1 MSASEAHPV
10 LAGLPLLALLPS
22 ALRGVVVD
30 SFVPV
35 SFPFGAVVVREGD
48 EAQALFVVASGRA
61 RVLKLGDDGQEIP
74 LGVLGPGD
82 AFGEA
87 ALLDRTARRAT
98 VRASS
103 QLEALRLDRS
113 LVDALVARYPE
124 LRQAM
129 AREARLRQMA
139 NFFRVS
145 SVFAD
150 LPQAALAVMVD
161 DLDVVEVE
169 AGAVVI
175 DQGEEAGPMYV
186 VEEGRLRATRKVDG
200 RHQDVAFLRRGDVFG
215 EASLLRGSRR
225 EATVA
230 ALTPA
235 RLLRLRQETFHQLL
249 GEHPEFRARV
259 EQQAAG
265 YRPATAARVPLDF
278 AEEVLPADP
287 GGDGAAPAEQAGQ
300 PRPTPAA
307 EGEPDPAAGPDEPPA
322 KAGRRRIRRFRHLWQ
337 LDEMDCGAA
346 CLAMVTRHFG
356 RDVSIGHVRQ
366 AVGTTVD
373 GTSLLGIT
381 RGARALGME
390 ARSVKVSKSRLDEL
404 PMPAIVHWSGNH
416 WVVLYDVGRRRV
428 RIADPARG
436 LRRIPRETFAST
448 WSGYAAVLA
457 PTPELASAPVQ
468 GSKFGWIFGFLRPYR
483 RTIALAVLLA
493 AAAAALAMVLPVIA
507 GVIVDEVVT
516 DHDLGLLRLLLG
528 AMVLVLVLMV
538 AASVGQRYLL
548 SRAAVRID
556 GSALDFISGRLLALP
571 LSYFHTRRTGD
582 ISRRLAGV
590 RQAREFLVQE
600 GVTALSAA
608 AQILAAL
615 AFMFAYS
622 WTLALVFLAAA
633 PVYAAL
639 VRFSVRYLRPMY
651 DNLEDAFANYHSR
664 QIDAIK
670 GIETVKSLGAE
681 PTLQARMLDQ
691 FTGVSQRLF
700 RADLTVALYEG
711 AVQAV
716 AFASLILFLWAGA
729 YQALDGRLTVGE
741 LVSFNAL
748 VLLAIA
754 PVQLLLSMWDQFQFA
769 SVLLGRLNDVLE
781 HEPEQGADHSRLRPV
796 PTMSGAIRLTDV
808 GFWYPGPSPVPILDG
823 ITMDVAPGT
832 TVAIVG
838 RSGSGKSTLVK
849 LLAGLAE
856 PARGTITYDGVDL
869 ATLEFRD
876 LRRQIGFVLQE
887 TYLFDDTIARN
898 IAFGADEVDM
908 ERVQWA
914 ARLANAHDFI
924 DQLPL
929 GYDTRVGETGVL
941 LSGGQRQRVA
951 IARAL
956 YHRPPVLVF
965 DEATSALDTESERA
979 VQDNIDQLVEGRT
992 SFVIAHRLSTIRRAD
1007 LIVVLEQGR
1016 VVEQGSHDELM
1027 NRRGLYAHLVSQ
1039 QIG

>member
-1 MSASEAHPV
+1 M
-10 LAGLPLLALLPS
+10 L
-22 ALRGVVVD
+22 
-30 SFVPV
+30 
-35 SFPFGAVVVREGD
+35 
-48 EAQALFVVASGRA
+48 
-61 RVLKLGDDGQEIP
+61 
-74 LGVLGPGD
+74 
-82 AFGEA
+82 
-87 ALLDRTARRAT
+87 
-98 VRASS
+98 
-103 QLEALRLDRS
+103 
-113 LVDALVARYPE
+113 
-124 LRQAM
+124 
-129 AREARLRQMA
+129 
-139 NFFRVS
+139 
-145 SVFAD
+145 
-150 LPQAALAVMVD
+150 D
-161 DLDVVEVE
+161 DLDLVEVD

-175 DQGEEAGPMYV
+175 EQGDAAGPMYV
-186 VEEGRLRATRKVDG
+186 VEEGRLRATREAGG
-200 RHQDVAFLRRGDVFG
+200 RRQDVAFLRRGDVFG

-225 EATVA
+225 EATVE

-235 RLLRLRQETFHQLL
+235 RLLRLRQETFDRLL
-249 GEHPEFRARV
+249 GEHPEFRARI
-259 EQQAAG
+259 EQQVAG
-265 YRPATAARVPLDF
+265 YQAATAAMVPLDF

-287 GGDGAAPAEQAGQ
+287 GGDGSARPGPGPA
-300 PRPTPAA
+300 RPEPAA
-307 EGEPDPAAGPDEPPA
+307 DGEPAPEAGPEEPPA
-322 KAGRRRIRRFRHLWQ
+322 KAGRRIRRFRHLWQ

-381 RGARALGME
+381 RGASALGMA
-390 ARSVKVSKSRLDEL
+390 ARSVKVSKSRLDQL
-404 PMPAIVHWSGNH
+404 PLPAIVHWGGNH
-416 WVVLYDVGRRRV
+416 WVVLYDVGRHRV

-457 PTPELASAPVQ
+457 PTPELATAPVQ
-468 GSKFGWIFGFLRPYR
+468 GSKVGWILRFLRPHR
-483 RTIALAVLLA
+483 WTIAQAVLLA
-493 AAAAALAMVLPVIA
+493 VVGAALAMLLPVIS
-507 GVIVDEVVT
+507 GVIVDEVLA
-516 DHDLGLLRLLLG
+516 DRDLGLLRLLLG
-528 AMVLVLVLMV
+528 AMVLVLALMV
-538 AASVGQRYLL
+538 GASVGQRYLL

-571 LSYFHTRRTGD
+571 LSYFQTRRTGD

-600 GVTALSAA
+600 GVAAISAA
-608 AQILAAL
+608 AQILAAV
-615 AFMFAYS
+615 AFMLAYS
-622 WTLALVFLAAA
+622 WTLALVFLAVA
-633 PVYAAL
+633 PVYAGL

-651 DNLEDAFANYHSR
+651 DNLEDAFANYHSQ

-681 PTLQARMLDQ
+681 PTLQARMLAQ
-691 FTGVSQRLF
+691 ITGVSQRLF
-700 RADLTVALYEG
+700 RADLTIAMYEG
-711 AVQAV
+711 AVQTV

-729 YQALDGRLTVGE
+729 YQVLDGQLTVGE

-754 PVQLLLSMWDQFQFA
+754 PIQLLLSMWDQFQFA
-769 SVLLGRLNDVLE
+769 SVLLGRLSDVLE
-781 HEPEQGADHSRLRPV
+781 HEPEQGSDHSRLRPV

-808 GFWYPGPSPVPILDG
+808 GFWYPGPNPVPILDG
-823 ITMDVAPGT
+823 ITLDVARGT

-838 RSGSGKSTLVK
+838 RSGSGKSTLVR

-856 PARGTITYDGVDL
+856 PTRGTITYDGVEL
-869 ATLEFRD
+869 ATLEYRD

-914 ARLANAHDFI
+914 ARLANAHDFV
-924 DQLPL
+924 DRLPL
-929 GYDTRVGETGVL
+929 GYDTRIGETGVL

-965 DEATSALDTESERA
+965 DEATSSLDTESERA

-1016 VVEQGSHDELM
+1016 VVEQGSHDQLM
-1027 NRRGLYAHLVSQ
+1027 GRRGLYAYLVSQ

>member
-1 MSASEAHPV
+1 MSVSEAHPV
-10 LAGLPLLALLPS
+10 LADLPLLAFLPP
-22 ALRGVVVD
+22 ALRGVVLD
-30 SFVPV
+30 SFAPV

-48 EAQALFVVASGRA
+48 DAQALFVVASGRA
-61 RVLKLGDDGQEIP
+61 RALKLGDDGQEIP
-74 LGVLGPGD
+74 LGMLGPGD

-87 ALLDRTARRAT
+87 ALLERTTRTAT

-103 QLEALRLDRS
+103 QLETFRLDRS

-124 LRQAM
+124 LRQALV
-129 AREARLRQMA
+129 REARLRQMA

-145 SVFAD
+145 SAFTD
-150 LPQAALAVMVD
+150 LPQAALAVLID

-169 AGAVVI
+169 AGTVVI
-175 DQGEEAGPMYV
+175 DQGQEAGPMYV
-186 VEEGRLRATRKVDG
+186 IEEGRLRATRAADG
-200 RHQDVAFLRRGDVFG
+200 RRQDVAFLRRGDVFG

-225 EATVA
+225 EATVE

-235 RLLRLRQETFHQLL
+235 RLLRLRQETFHRLL
-249 GEHPEFRARV
+249 GEHPEFRARI
-259 EQQAAG
+259 EQQVTG

-287 GGDGAAPAEQAGQ
+287 GGDGAAP
-300 PRPTPAA
+300 
-307 EGEPDPAAGPDEPPA
+307 PDPAGPSQPEPGVDGEPAPEDGLDEPPA
-322 KAGRRRIRRFRHLWQ
+322 KANRRIRRFRHLWQ

-346 CLAMVTRHFG
+346 CLTMVSRHFG
-356 RDVSIGHVRQ
+356 RDVSIGYVRQ

-381 RGARALGME
+381 RGARALGMA
-390 ARSVKVSKSRLDEL
+390 ARSVKVSKSKLDEL
-404 PMPAIVHWSGNH
+404 PLPAIVHWGGNH

-436 LRRIPRETFAST
+436 LRRLPREAFAST
-448 WSGYAAVLA
+448 WSGYATVLA
-457 PTPELASAPVQ
+457 PTPELDTTPVQ
-468 GSKFGWIFGFLRPYR
+468 GSKVGWILDFLHPYR
-483 RTIALAVLLA
+483 WTIVEAVALAIT
-493 AAAAALAMVLPVIA
+493 AAALAMLLPVIS
-507 GVIVDEVVT
+507 GVIVDEVVA
-516 DHDLGLLRLLLG
+516 DRDLGRLRLLLG
-528 AMVLVLVLMV
+528 AMAVVLVLMV
-538 AASVGQRYLL
+538 GASVGQRYLL

-556 GSALDFISGRLLALP
+556 GSALDFISGRLLSLP
-571 LSYFHTRRTGD
+571 LSYFQTRRTGD

-600 GVTALSAA
+600 GVTALSAT

-615 AFMFAYS
+615 AFIFAYS
-622 WTLALVFLAAA
+622 WTLALVFLAVV

-639 VRFSVRYLRPMY
+639 VRLSVRYLRPMY
-651 DNLEDAFANYHSR
+651 DNLEDAFANYHSQ

-681 PTLQARMLDQ
+681 STLHARMLAQ
-691 FTGVSQRLF
+691 FSGVSQRLF
-700 RADLTVALYEG
+700 RADLTIALYEG
-711 AVQAV
+711 AVQTV
-716 AFASLILFLWAGA
+716 AFVSLILFLWAGA
-729 YQALDGRLTVGE
+729 YQVLGGRLTVGQ
-741 LVSFNAL
+741 LVSVNAL

-754 PVQLLLSMWDQFQFA
+754 PIQLLLSMWDQFQLA
-769 SVLLGRLNDVLE
+769 SVLLGRLSDVLE
-781 HEPEQGADHSRLRPV
+781 HEPEQGADHSQLRPV
-796 PTMSGAIRLTDV
+796 PTMSGAIRLTGV
-808 GFWYPGPSPVPILDG
+808 GFWYPGPNPVPILDG
-823 ITMDVAPGT
+823 ITLDVAPRT

-838 RSGSGKSTLVK
+838 RSGSGKSTLVR

-856 PARGTITYDGVDL
+856 PTRGTITYDGFDL
-869 ATLEFRD
+869 ATLEHRD

-887 TYLFDDTIARN
+887 TYLFDDSIARN

-914 ARLANAHDFI
+914 ALLASAHDFI

-1007 LIVVLEQGR
+1007 LTVVLEQGR
-1016 VVEQGSHDELM
+1016 VVERGSHNELM
-1027 NRRGLYAHLVSQ
+1027 ERRGLYAYLVSQ